1 MQYAGL
7 VLPQGKRAWIKALII
22 AVFAT
27 VSPAL
32 AQKPAKAA
40 AKAPPAPA
48 GTLDRIRQSARIRL
62 GYRSDAR
69 PFSFSDTPGQAAGY
83 SVALCTDVADAVKS
97 ELGLTTLNVEWVPV
111 TVEGRFAALQK
122 GDIDLLC
129 GADTRTLSR
138 MKDVA
143 FSIPIFPGG
152 IGALLRSDAPR
163 RLKDVL
169 SGQKPAAQPNWR
181 ASSIQLLQTQI
192 FAVIPGTTAE
202 SWLNGKI
209 NEFQLTAKV
218 VTVNSYDAGVQRL
231 VAREASVFFGDRA
244 ILLDAAMRSRS
255 ANSLH
260 LVDRLFTSEPVA
272 LAFARGDAD
281 FRLVVDRTLSRLY
294 ASKDFPALY
303 AKWFGTADDN
313 TLAFFRWNTVPE

>member
-1 MQYAGL
+1 MQYAGV
-7 VLPQGKRAWIKALII
+7 VLPQGKRAWITALAI
-22 AVFAT
+22 ASFAL

-32 AQKPAKAA
+32 AQKPAKAT
-40 AKAPPAPA
+40 AKAPPPSAA

-62 GYRSDAR
+62 GYRTDAR

-83 SVALCTDVADAVKS
+83 SVALCTEIANEVKS
-97 ELGLTTLNVEWVPV
+97 ELGITTLNVEWVPV
-111 TVEGRFAALQK
+111 SVEGRFAALQK

-143 FSIPIFPGG
+143 FSSPIFPGG
-152 IGALLRSDAPR
+152 IGALLRSDAPA
-163 RLKDVL
+163 RLKEVL
-169 SGQKPAAQPNWR
+169 SGQKPPTQPV
-181 ASSIQLLQTQI
+181 
-192 FAVIPGTTAE
+192 FAVIPGTTTE

-218 VTVNSYDAGVQRL
+218 VTVNSYDAGIQRL
-231 VAREASVFFGDRA
+231 AAREASVFFGDRA
-244 ILLDAAMRSRS
+244 ILLDAALRSRS

-294 ASKDFPALY
+294 ASKEFPALY
-303 AKWFGTADDN
+303 AKWFGTPDEN
-313 TLAFFRWNTVPE
+313 TLAFFRWNTIQE